1 METKNRAKGYLDK
14 FLKVALGAGTVVGGA
29 YVYSRLKEKQA
40 VETRLERMGQI
51 IDEISKEGAEKKTA

>member
-1 METKNRAKGYLDK
+1 METKNRGKGYLNK

-40 VETRLERMGQI
+40 VETRLERMEQI
-51 IDEISKEGAEKKTA
+51 MEEVEKGNLASEKK

>member
-1 METKNRAKGYLDK
+1 METKNRAKGYLNK

-40 VETRLERMGQI
+40 VETRLERMEQVI
-51 IDEISKEGAEKKTA
+51 EEVSSLEEKKKQ

>member
-29 YVYSRLKEKQA
+29 YVFSRLKEKQA

-51 IDEISKEGAEKKTA
+51 IDEISKEGAEKKTE

>member
-51 IDEISKEGAEKKTA
+51 IDEISKEGAEKKTE